1 MLGGVLTGYLLR
13 KRNLKWISG
22 AITLAIWVL
31 LLLLGIAV
39 GYNDDILNH
48 LDTIGL
54 QALVLSVF
62 AVAGS
67 VILAS
72 VVYRYFFKEKR
83 SE

>member
-13 KRNLKWISG
+13 KRNLKWISK

-39 GYNDDILNH
+39 GHNDEILSH

-67 VILAS
+67 VILAG
-72 VVYRYFFKEKR
+72 VVYRYFFRKKMPE
-83 SE
+83 